1 MRIALTEYWTD
12 FYMGTCLEEYDT
24 FNIDKRELKAVYD
37 KCWEMTESD
46 VLRKKQGI
54 CLIENV
60 SSFV

>member
-1 MRIALTEYWTD
+1 
-12 FYMGTCLEEYDT
+12 MGTCLEEYDT